1 MFTAMARRPLVW
13 LLAALVVLGASWFA
27 YQYRRSALEPPHAGA
42 PEASQA
48 ATEQPPPEQS
58 QASTMAEP
66 EAPAEP
72 PAASETITEAPTAE
86 ASAGPGEP
94 IGAEPPAPGESA
106 TTSAAPGGAGVAALG
121 ERSAELPP
129 GGVQWP
135 HLRELAPGAGPP
147 SHVTKR
153 PVRLPAPA
161 VAPETAAVPEH
172 GAAVSEERGKKV
184 ETPTVA
190 SGSGTGGV
198 SAERP
203 SAESR
208 VADTIRR
215 ALAAILGGAAK
226 EPDTRL
232 GAAVEPSK
240 PSEPEAASSAA
251 GVEPSGGAAPPS
263 FDIVRVAPGGGAV
276 IAGRAEP
283 GAEVEV
289 RAGDRVIDRVQASR
303 RGEWVS
309 TPVEPLTPG
318 AQELTLAARGA
329 GARAIESEQAVVV
342 AVPESQTPRQ
352 TEVAEAKAPA
362 QPVAVLLPKDSRGQ
376 GRILQ
381 APGRISSDG
390 RLALMVVDYD
400 ESGRIRL
407 TGEAPPG
414 APIRLYVDN
423 RPAGEVV
430 VGPNGQWSTV
440 LEQELG
446 PGDYTLRL
454 DQLDATGHPVAR
466 LETPFTRVSQPPI
479 EGKMQ
484 VDYVIVQPGNSLWRI
499 ARRLYGK
506 GTTYVHIYEANRGQ
520 IRDPDLIYPGQ
531 VFEIPAGVGAAG

>member
-13 LLAALVVLGASWFA
+13 LLAALVVLGAGWFA
-27 YQYRRSALEPPHAGA
+27 YQYCRGAVEPPSAGA

-48 ATEQPPPEQS
+48 ATEQRPPAQP

-66 EAPAEP
+66 AAPAPPPAAPKAIAEP
-72 PAASETITEAPTAE
+72 PTAA

-94 IGAEPPAPGESA
+94 TGTEPPAPGEPGA
-106 TTSAAPGGAGVAALG
+106 TGVAPGGAGVAALG

-147 SHVTKR
+147 RLGTE
-153 PVRLPAPA
+153 PPMRLPAPA
-161 VAPETAAVPEH
+161 QTPETAAVPEQG
-172 GAAVSEERGKKV
+172 GAAVSEEQGKKV
-184 ETPTVA
+184 EPPPVA
-190 SGSGTGGV
+190 S
-198 SAERP
+198 AQ
-203 SAESR
+203 SR

-215 ALAAILGGAAK
+215 ALAAILGGPAK

-232 GAAVEPSK
+232 GTAVEPSK
-240 PSEPEAASSAA
+240 PSGPEAARSAT
-251 GVEPSGGAAPPS
+251 GVEPSTGAASPS

-309 TPVEPLTPG
+309 TPVEPLAPG
-318 AQELTLAARGA
+318 AQELTLAARRA
-329 GARAIESEQAVVV
+329 GAQAVESEQAVVV
-342 AVPESQTPRQ
+342 AVPESRPPQQPG
-352 TEVAEAKAPA
+352 VAEAQAPA
-362 QPVAVLLPKDSRGQ
+362 EPVAVLLPKDSRGQ

-430 VGPNGQWSTV
+430 AGENGQWSTV
-440 LEQELG
+440 LEEELG

-466 LETPFTRVSQPPI
+466 VETPFTRVSQPPI

-484 VDYVIVQPGNSLWRI
+484 VDYIIVQPGNSLWRI

-506 GTTYVHIYEANRGQ
+506 GITYVHIYEANRAQ

>member
-13 LLAALVVLGASWFA
+13 LLAALVVLGAGWFA
-27 YQYRRSALEPPHAGA
+27 YQYRRSAVEPPSTGV

-48 ATEQPPPEQS
+48 ATEQRPPEQP

-72 PAASETITEAPTAE
+72 PAAAKAIAE
-86 ASAGPGEP
+86 SPAAEGSAGPGEP
-94 IGAEPPAPGESA
+94 TGTELAAPGEPAA
-106 TTSAAPGGAGVAALG
+106 TGAAPSGAGVAALG
-121 ERSAELPP
+121 ERNAELPP

-147 SHVTKR
+147 SLGTKP

-161 VAPETAAVPEH
+161 VAPETVAVPEQGGAAVPE
-172 GAAVSEERGKKV
+172 EQGKKV
-184 ETPTVA
+184 EPPPVA
-190 SGSGTGGV
+190 SALVPSIPETGGV
-198 SAERP
+198 SSERP
-203 SAESR
+203 STA
-208 VADTIRR
+208 
-215 ALAAILGGAAK
+215 
-226 EPDTRL
+226 L
-232 GAAVEPSK
+232 GAAVEASK
-240 PSEPEAASSAA
+240 PSELQAARSAA

-318 AQELTLAARGA
+318 AQELTLAARRA

-342 AVPESQTPRQ
+342 AVPDSKPPRQ
-352 TEVAEAKAPA
+352 PEVAEAKAPA
-362 QPVAVLLPKDSRGQ
+362 EPVAVLLPKDSRGQ

-440 LEQELG
+440 LDQELG

-466 LETPFTRVSQPPI
+466 LETPFTRVSQPPV

-506 GTTYVHIYEANRGQ
+506 GITYVHIYEANRAQ